1 MSRLLRFS
9 RQAFDLKTLHH
20 RRAGAPP
27 FLSSFSNSATES
39 AAAAS
44 EPKPPPYVPPL
55 IGIQLTKHAGRGA
68 FALQRIASG
77 EVLHSARP
85 ILAHPSLST
94 INCVCYHCL
103 RRLPKRGGTAEA
115 YHTVSFCSEQCEQT
129 STKFYDVEKQ
139 IDWSRFHEYC
149 RQKGLK
155 YPLIVK
161 RFACQ
166 VIAGNIPTDILE
178 LLQGEDLSDRAHL
191 IKEEFALLRSTL
203 ENADIKV
210 EKKKNNKNRDEG
222 KGSIVDGEAEP
233 EELLSFLTEEWYTDV
248 LGRIR
253 INAFRVELPVQ
264 SHEDLLSSAAATV
277 EGEAAVGNAMY
288 MLPSFYNH
296 SCEPNVNIVWSNSA
310 EGKMV
315 ALRDIEKAE
324 EVRICYLDASMGYE
338 ARAKILY
345 GGYGFVCDCPR
356 CVAKE

>member
-9 RQAFDLKTLHH
+9 RQAFDFKTLHH

-39 AAAAS
+39 AGAAS
-44 EPKPPPYVPPL
+44 EPKPPPYIPPL

-85 ILAHPSLST
+85 ILAHPSLSM
-94 INCVCYHCL
+94 INCVCYYCL
-103 RRLPKRGGTAEA
+103 RRLPKRGRTTEA
-115 YHTVSFCSEQCEQT
+115 HTVSFCSEQCEQT
-129 STKFYDVEKQ
+129 SKKFYDVEKQ

-203 ENADIKV
+203 EDADIKV
-210 EKKKNNKNRDEG
+210 EKQKKKNMDEG
-222 KGSIVDGEAEP
+222 KGPIVDGEP

-253 INAFRVELPVQ
+253 FNAFRVELPVQ

-296 SCEPNVNIVWSNSA
+296 SCEPNVNIVWSDSA

-315 ALRDIEKAE
+315 ALRDIQKAE

>member
-20 RRAGAPP
+20 RRAGAQP

-39 AAAAS
+39 AGAAS
-44 EPKPPPYVPPL
+44 EPKPPPYIPPL

-85 ILAHPSLST
+85 ILAHPSLSM
-94 INCVCYHCL
+94 INCVCYYCL

-115 YHTVSFCSEQCEQT
+115 HHTVSFCSEQCEQT
-129 STKFYDVEKQ
+129 SKKFYDVEKQ

-155 YPLIVK
+155 YPLIMK

-203 ENADIKV
+203 EDADIKV
-210 EKKKNNKNRDEG
+210 ERQKKKNMDEG
-222 KGSIVDGEAEP
+222 KGPIVDGEAEEP
-233 EELLSFLTEEWYTDV
+233 LSFLTEEWYTDV

-296 SCEPNVNIVWSNSA
+296 SCEPNVNIVWSDSA